1 MTMKIKQII
10 NALNLY
16 GNIEMIGSN
25 SIKNMKYK
33 TDYDLQE
40 HVTIKNTSDYTIILE
55 KYQHIFNLIENSE
68 NIFITDFKSGVF
80 NTYPVRW
87 NHEDI
92 MKGFKEIDTKTVR
105 FIDTLHNN
113 NNTVKIDVLAL
124 VDKEFVEISCNY
136 YFSNS
141 SVNVEDVLLSLTL
154 DIKKYYHEKKYFK
167 MMKRVLSFRMIKNE
181 NVDNL
186 ITLFNSKTG
195 FLYQLHH
202 KTDVVV
208 FILEN
213 RIKFNINDVNNMI
226 DNIIHSL
233 PDDVIKQLTKH
244 NDIFGLLAQIKSI
257 LIEQTNAQVIEFI
270 EQD

>member
-1 MTMKIKQII
+1 MRLKQII
-10 NALNLY
+10 NILNLY
-16 GNIEMIGSN
+16 GSIELIGSN

-40 HVTIKNTSDYTIILE
+40 HITITSIEDYTLIKE
-55 KYQHIFNLIENSE
+55 KFQNVFKIVDNSE
-68 NIFITDFKSGVF
+68 NIFITDFKSGIF
-80 NTYPVRW
+80 NTYPIRW
-87 NHEDI
+87 NYEDI

-113 NNTVKIDVLAL
+113 NNTIKIDIIAL
-124 VDKEFVEISCNY
+124 DNDDFVEISCNY

-141 SVNVEDVLLSLTL
+141 SVNVDDVLLSLKL

-186 ITLFNSKTG
+186 IKLFNSKTG

-202 KTDVVV
+202 KIDVVE

-213 RIKFNINDVNNMI
+213 RIEFNINDVNNMI
-226 DNIIHSL
+226 ENIVRSL
-233 PDDVIKQLTKH
+233 PDNVSKQLTKH
-244 NDIFGLLAQIKSI
+244 NNIFGLLDEIKLI

-270 EQD
+270 EQDQD

>member
-40 HVTIKNTSDYTIILE
+40 HITIENTSDYIIILE
-55 KYQHIFNLIENSE
+55 KFQHIFNLIENSE

-80 NTYPVRW
+80 NTYPIRW
-87 NHEDI
+87 NYEDI
-92 MKGFKEIDTKTVR
+92 MKGFKDIDTKNVQ
-105 FIDTLHNN
+105 FVDTLHNN
-113 NNTVKIDVLAL
+113 NNTIKIDVLAL
-124 VDKEFVEISCNY
+124 VDTEFVEISCNY

-141 SVNVEDVLLSLTL
+141 TVKVDDVLLSLML

-167 MMKRVLSFRMIKNE
+167 MMKRVMSFRMIKNE

-186 ITLFNSKTG
+186 IKLFNSDTG
-195 FLYQLHH
+195 FLYQIIH
-202 KTDVVV
+202 KVDVVE
-208 FILEN
+208 FILNN
-213 RIKFNINDVNNMI
+213 RIKFNINDVNNEI
-226 DNIIHSL
+226 DNIIKAI
-233 PDDVIKQLTKH
+233 PNDVLKQLTKH
-244 NDIFGLLAQIKSI
+244 NDVFSLLAQIKSI
-257 LIEQTNAQVIEFI
+257 LIEQTNAQVIEYI